1 MSEID
6 RTHMSTPA
14 RNSYISSGIFFPSHL
29 PMSEIGA
36 RSLHRP
42 ILHKTHR
49 LFFSSVRQPEFLR
62 SGLRRGRRRPPHLLL
77 PARFA
82 WGLPW
87 SRSSTNW
94 DRVPPVVVMVGGRR
108 HRRNPVRHDARRWR
122 LGDGSRLA
130 RRWCASTPPRRKSIT
145 ARTSSAVSSTPLA
158 TPPIVRFVLPSGSP
172 SPPVP
177 TKPHWD
183 ALVCVLSSCYMKIAF
198 QIFYQKMS
206 GTSGIYII

>member
-1 MSEID
+1 VVQIEPSGSRLQLGRGPKEDLGLFAMSEID

-14 RNSYISSGIFFPSHL
+14 RNSYISSGNIFPSHL

-49 LFFSSVRQPEFLR
+49 LFLVPFVNPSS
-62 SGLRRGRRRPPHLLL
+62 SARGYDEAGGDHHICCCRL
-77 PARFA
+77 A
-82 WGLPW
+82 
-87 SRSSTNW
+87 SRTNW

-130 RRWCASTPPRRKSIT
+130 RR
-145 ARTSSAVSSTPLA
+145 
-158 TPPIVRFVLPSGSP
+158 
-172 SPPVP
+172 
-177 TKPHWD
+177 
-183 ALVCVLSSCYMKIAF
+183 
-198 QIFYQKMS
+198 
-206 GTSGIYII
+206 

>member
-1 MSEID
+1 
-6 RTHMSTPA
+6 
-14 RNSYISSGIFFPSHL
+14 
-29 PMSEIGA
+29 
-36 RSLHRP
+36 
-42 ILHKTHR
+42 LHKTHR
-49 LFFSSVRQPEFLR
+49 LFLVPFVNPSS
-62 SGLRRGRRRPPHLLL
+62 SARGYDEAGGDHHICCCRL
-77 PARFA
+77 A
-82 WGLPW
+82 
-87 SRSSTNW
+87 SRTNW